1 MDEPAQGAVADV
13 DGSGEA
19 ADGALGQGFLAG
31 QGIADGA
38 DVGADFGLAGVEGEH
53 VPGQAGLG
61 LDQGEVCMGV
71 DAYDGTRGG

>member
-1 MDEPAQGAVADV
+1 MEPLVGYP
-13 DGSGEA
+13 
-19 ADGALGQGFLAG
+19 LAG